1 LTLRMTVQLKH
12 SSVAAF
18 CHPIVYWTVLVAN
31 IFGLIGFI
39 LQICIAIN
47 GTSKQLTKNRVNG

>member
-1 LTLRMTVQLKH
+1 MTVQLKH